1 MKNEE
6 ATTNKY
12 KEAEWQ
18 SGRVVEGK
26 KAESAHCKLYSM
38 REFLEIVKPFI
49 KF

>member
-1 MKNEE
+1 MKKRQHIS
-6 ATTNKY
+6 TWK
-12 KEAEWQ
+12 Q
-18 SGRVVEGK
+18 SGRVAEGK